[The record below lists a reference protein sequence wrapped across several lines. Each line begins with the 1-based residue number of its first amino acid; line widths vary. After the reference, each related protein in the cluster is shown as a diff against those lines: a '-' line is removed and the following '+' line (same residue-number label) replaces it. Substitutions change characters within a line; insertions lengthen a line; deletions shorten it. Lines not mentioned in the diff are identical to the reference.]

1 MLLSLPYQKCPIF
14 GCNILKFQHN
24 GLANNC
30 WSIAYMKFLGNDRQK
45 KKQALVKNISYLIHK
60 NRQISV
66 ELHSI
71 FLSNYDENGNLWFSI
86 QLTKP
91 NTSIYFIIKGFKMV
105 NISENLGVVIEPKG
119 VS

>member
-1 MLLSLPYQKCPIF
+1 MFTTGQHFKYSSTGVILLRNSLVNVTKPTLPKMS
-14 GCNILKFQHN
+14 NIWLQHN

-66 ELHSI
+66 ELHAI
-71 FLSNYDENGNLWFSI
+71 FLLEYDERTGIFGLVFN
-86 QLTKP
+86 
-91 NTSIYFIIKGFKMV
+91 
-105 NISENLGVVIEPKG
+105 
-119 VS
+119 